1 MNALT
6 ERLGRSP
13 FINNE
18 DKRKINLLTSKK
30 KENNENFSNSR
41 RLEKAS

>member
-13 FINNE
+13 FISNE
-18 DKRKINLLTSKK
+18 DKRKINLSTSKK
-30 KENNENFSNSR
+30 ENDENFSNSR

>member
-13 FINNE
+13 FISNE

-30 KENNENFSNSR
+30 ENDENFSNSR